1 MNEGIQIKEE
11 LFSLYK
17 GIKKDI
23 PNDKL
28 PTSRKKMLENL
39 STLDSITL
47 ISYIKESIPLLINH
61 KISEAISSNSNNNDY
76 SIELEFNNKKQNN
89 IKSEYLQLENQI
101 RKLENDNKYYLKNF
115 FQYKIQ
121 KDVLEMKLNAYMSLE
136 EEYEELKEKV
146 KYEGGK
152 FLENDRKDNEIIILR
167 IENSALK
174 KEITKLENIN
184 KSIEFKMKEYQ
195 KNIKN
200 LQNNIEI
207 LNKKIYNMEK
217 ILKDKEKNTKNNSL
231 HRDKS
236 KTNSCVDFGIKRNEF
251 TYDKYENFQ
260 KIQPRKNYT
269 NIKNIKAIYPQTFN
283 FKNKKVINFNT
294 PKNDIF
300 HLDNKIMNNNKTSNT
315 INTNLMASAFNK
327 INKFKHKKI
336 KIPIKNEYNTLK
348 NLRNN
353 SITIIKIEK
362 DDSKS
367 LSINKNK
374 NTAERNKNETNLYK
388 SGNKLKT
395 FNKILNSKPQCI
407 SPISCKGTKNN
418 GKIITKLIKRDIN
431 KNNNL
436 TNFNHKHRAYSN
448 KH

>member
-1 MNEGIQIKEE
+1 MSEGIQIKEE

-23 PNDKL
+23 PTDDL
-28 PTSRKKMLENL
+28 PTARKKMIENL

-61 KISEAISSNSNNNDY
+61 KISEAISSNSNNNDF
-76 SIELEFNNKKQNN
+76 SIELEFNNKKQKN

-101 RKLENDNKYYLKNF
+101 RKLESDNKYYLKNY
-115 FQYKIQ
+115 FQFKIQ

-136 EEYEELKEKV
+136 DEYEELKEKV

-152 FLENDRKDNEIIILR
+152 FLDNDRKDNEIIILR
-167 IENSALK
+167 SENSALK
-174 KEITKLENIN
+174 KEITKLESIN
-184 KSIEFKMKEYQ
+184 KSFEYKIKEYQ

-200 LQNNIEI
+200 LENNNEI

-217 ILKDKEKNTKNNSL
+217 YIKEKEKSTKNNSL

-236 KTNSCVDFGIKRNEF
+236 KTNSCVDFAIKRNEF
-251 TYDKYENFQ
+251 TYENLQ
-260 KIQPRKNYT
+260 RIQTNKNYT

-283 FKNKKVINFNT
+283 FKNKKMINFNS
-294 PKNDIF
+294 PKSDLL
-300 HLDNKIMNNNKTSNT
+300 HLENKLINNNKTTNT
-315 INTNLMASAFNK
+315 INTNIMASTFNK

-353 SITIIKIEK
+353 SITVIKIEK

-367 LSINKNK
+367 LSINKIK
-374 NTAERNKNETNLYK
+374 NTSERNKNENNLYK

-395 FNKILNSKPQCI
+395 FNKILNSKPHCV
-407 SPISCKGTKNN
+407 SPISCKGGKNN
-418 GKIITKLIKRDIN
+418 GKIITKFIKRDFS
-431 KNNNL
+431 KNNVN
-436 TNFNHKHRAYSN
+436 NFNQKHRAYSN

>member
-23 PNDKL
+23 PSDKL
-28 PTSRKKMLENL
+28 PTARKKIIENI

-47 ISYIKESIPLLINH
+47 ITYIKESIPLLINH

-76 SIELEFNNKKQNN
+76 SIELELNNKKQIN

-101 RKLENDNKYYLKNF
+101 RKLENDNKYYLKKF
-115 FQYKIQ
+115 LQYKIQ

-136 EEYEELKEKV
+136 DEYEELKEKV

-152 FLENDRKDNEIIILR
+152 FLDNDRKDNEIIILR
-167 IENSALK
+167 SENSALK
-174 KEITKLENIN
+174 KEIIKLENTNKISENKIN
-184 KSIEFKMKEYQ
+184 EHK

-200 LQNNIEI
+200 LQSNIESLNRKI
-207 LNKKIYNMEK
+207 YDLEKMLNKSTKNSLY
-217 ILKDKEKNTKNNSL
+217 KDKN
-231 HRDKS
+231 
-236 KTNSCVDFGIKRNEF
+236 KTNSCFDFGLKKNENIF
-251 TYDKYENFQ
+251 DKFENMQ
-260 KIQPRKNYT
+260 KAPTNKNYNNYI
-269 NIKNIKAIYPQTFN
+269 NIKNMKAIYPQTFN
-283 FKNKKVINFNT
+283 LKNKRIINLHS

-300 HLDNKIMNNNKTSNT
+300 HLENNKNINNKVNNT
-315 INTNLMASAFNK
+315 INTNFMASTFNK
-327 INKFKHKKI
+327 INKFNSKKI
-336 KIPIKNEYNTLK
+336 KIPIKNEFNTLK
-348 NLRNN
+348 NIRNN

-374 NTAERNKNETNLYK
+374 ITGERNKNDNNLSK
-388 SGNKLKT
+388 TGNKVKT
-395 FNKILNSKPQCI
+395 FNKLLSSKPQYI
-407 SPISCKGTKNN
+407 SPISYKGSRNN
-418 GKIITKLIKRDIN
+418 GKILNKYVKREIN
-431 KNNNL
+431 KNIINNF
-436 TNFNHKHRAYSN
+436 TQKHRANSN